1 MFGGMGVYTGDRMFA
16 FLIGEE
22 VGLKL
27 CPDHLEEA
35 LSLPGAGPIRP
46 DKDAEPMR
54 GYVKMPREIL
64 DDMDQFLTWVE
75 RSANFARQKLSNAS

>member
-27 CPDHLEEA
+27 CPDDLEQA
-35 LSLPGAGPIRP
+35 LTLPGAGPIRP